1 MSKDPRADLSRV
13 HPEQAETNMFHKY
26 QQTREE
32 SAVLLRQVIAELGAH
47 DAPFHPTT
55 FAVWYEH
62 FAGINPALSAAVA
75 EACTEQPRL
84 GPDAVA
90 RLYIDHVAEPDDE
103 ASDEARRQLMAL
115 MQGMERSAAA
125 TGDNVEAYGEQL
137 AGLSRAL
144 QTGGADSA
152 IAGLAPQLDDLAG
165 GTARMKNAV
174 HALQATLADSESE
187 LQRLRHALERSR
199 IEAVTDTL
207 SGLNNR
213 KGFDHALAEM
223 LSSRP
228 PDGSAH
234 CLVLFDIDHFKR
246 INDTYGHP
254 VGDTVIASVG
264 QVLAHIAAP
273 SKLHAARIG
282 GEEFAL
288 LMPATKTKQAQ
299 QTAETVRKLV
309 KAMKLKRRGT
319 QDVIATMTISSG
331 VAAWVAGDDA
341 GSLLNAADAAL
352 YRAKEHGRDRVV
364 VA

>member
-1 MSKDPRADLSRV
+1 M
-13 HPEQAETNMFHKY
+13 
-26 QQTREE
+26 
-32 SAVLLRQVIAELGAH
+32 LLRQVIAELGAH

-75 EACTEQPRL
+75 DARREQVHL
-84 GPDAVA
+84 GHDVVA
-90 RLYIDHVAEPDDE
+90 RLYLDHVAEPDDE
-103 ASDEARRQLMAL
+103 ASDEARRQLIAL
-115 MQGMERSAAA
+115 MQGIARSAAA
-125 TGDNVEAYGEQL
+125 TGDNVEAYREQL
-137 AGLSRAL
+137 AGLSLAL
-144 QTGGADSA
+144 QKSSTEGAMA
-152 IAGLAPQLDDLAG
+152 RLVPQIDDVAG
-165 GTARMKNAV
+165 GTARMQNAV
-174 HALQATLADSESE
+174 QALHATLADSESE

-199 IEAVTDTL
+199 IESVTDAL
-207 SGLNNR
+207 SGLHNR
-213 KGFDHALAEM
+213 KGFDQALAEM
-223 LSSRP
+223 LGSRP

-246 INDTYGHP
+246 VNDTYGHP

-273 SKLHAARIG
+273 AQLHAARIG

-288 LMPATKTKQAQ
+288 LMPATSTTQAR

-319 QDVIATMTISSG
+319 QEAIATLTISGG